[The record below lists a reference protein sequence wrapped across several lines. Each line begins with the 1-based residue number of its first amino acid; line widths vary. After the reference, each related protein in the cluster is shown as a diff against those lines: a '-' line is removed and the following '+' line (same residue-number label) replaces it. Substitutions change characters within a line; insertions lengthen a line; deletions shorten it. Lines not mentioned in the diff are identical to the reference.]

1 MGEAFAVEGL
11 ALLGFLAVFH
21 VIGGAAMGIGARQWR
36 IAWST
41 KGARALPFLL
51 LWGALFG
58 GIPLIFGL
66 ATAEWVMLAG
76 QAAVLLAA
84 FAITFW
90 FIEPLKEAL
99 GHQYIFMMVFGG
111 IFMAVGAL
119 TGTLMLSS
127 GEQSGWQAL
136 VLGGLFF
143 AVGSLVFAAG
153 IVQWAR
159 AMGIK
164 GEALAGKAPAGETP
178 GNEASQEP
186 EPPPD
191 AEPTPT
197 QG

>member
-1 MGEAFAVEGL
+1 MDEASAVEGL
-11 ALLGFLAVFH
+11 ALLGFFAVFH

-41 KGARALPFLL
+41 KGVRSLPFLL

-66 ATAEWVMLAG
+66 ATAEWGMLAS
-76 QAAVLLAA
+76 QAAILLAA

-90 FIEPLKEAL
+90 FSEPLKEAL

-111 IFMAVGAL
+111 IFMAAGAL
-119 TGTLMLSS
+119 AGTLMLSS
-127 GEQSGWQAL
+127 GDQSVWKAL
-136 VLGGLFF
+136 VFGGLFF
-143 AVGSLVFAAG
+143 AVGSLVFAVG

-164 GEALAGKAPAGETP
+164 GETLAETP
-178 GNEASQEP
+178 GEKVSQEA
-186 EPPPD
+186 ESPPS
-191 AEPTPT
+191 AEATPS
-197 QG
+197 QE